1 LDLFYLNSKLQ
12 LTLEDLFLWCSQT
25 MMDDL
30 PDVLV
35 QQVLSLVDVPELCR
49 FRTVCKRWNSL
60 ICMPEFGTLH
70 AQNANMNA
78 RFIIGHRRYDNGVEW
93 SVFDLIERRWYK
105 WMGEVVDTSANP
117 LTADGG
123 LVLCSTPTLGELTIF
138 NPMAKTREVLPLPP
152 FQPYWKRKPYSGR
165 SNCDGTNLV
174 VDSISNSYKIF
185 LLRAPPSRVEDPI
198 LCVYESTTNQ
208 WRSSRTYP
216 PVRQVEGGFAYPTT
230 SIIFQ
235 GLLYVLTPFYSGQ
248 TRGYR
253 FGPQDHPIKYFL
265 FCYNFVEDSW
275 ENTGVDFP
283 NWLDHT
289 LVKIE
294 LVAGGDRLFVV
305 SGDNLALEESDN
317 SVRLE
322 GPLSVTEI
330 LLADRKLNTV
340 SHWAQPVFG
349 LGAGSSKLKPFG
361 SRHSVYR
368 YNQAFGFSNSI
379 MLTYDWL
386 VFSIVYNLVT
396 CLWELFPV
404 DPNVWLFGNVMPL
417 RLPSASPR

>member
-1 LDLFYLNSKLQ
+1 LKCKLQ
-12 LTLEDLFLWCSQT
+12 LPLGDLFLWRSQT

-35 QQVLSLVDVPELCR
+35 QQVLSLVDVADLCR

-70 AQNANMNA
+70 AQNGNMIA
-78 RFIIGHRRYDNGVEW
+78 RFIIGRRRYDNGVEW
-93 SVFDLIERRWYK
+93 SVFDLNERRWYTR
-105 WMGEVVDTSANP
+105 MGEVVDTSANP

-123 LVLCSTPTLGELTIF
+123 LVLCSTPTLAEITIF

-152 FQPYWKRKPYSGR
+152 FQPYWKRNPYSGR
-165 SNCDGTNLV
+165 SICDGANLV
-174 VDSISNSYKIF
+174 VDSISNTYKIF
-185 LLRAPPSRVEDPI
+185 LLRPSPCMVEDPI

-216 PVRQVEGGFAYPTT
+216 PVRGVEGGFPYQTA
-230 SIIFQ
+230 SIIFH
-235 GLLYVLTPFYSGQ
+235 GLLYVLTPFYSGR

-265 FCYNFVEDSW
+265 FSYNFVEDSW

-283 NWLDHT
+283 NWSDT

-294 LVAGGDRLFVV
+294 LVVSGDRLFVV
-305 SGDNLALEESDN
+305 RGDDLALEASDN
-317 SVRLE
+317 SIKLE
-322 GPLSVTEI
+322 YPLSGAEI
-330 LLADRKLNTV
+330 LLADRKLNTM
-340 SHWAQPVFG
+340 SHWAQTVFG
-349 LGAGSSKLKPFG
+349 LEAGIWRPRRFG
-361 SRHSVYR
+361 STRWA
-368 YNQAFGFSNSI
+368 YNKAFGFSNSI

-386 VFSIVYNLVT
+386 GFYLVYNLVA
-396 CLWELFPV
+396 CWWELFPIE
-404 DPNVWLFGNVMPL
+404 PSVWLFGNVMPL
-417 RLPSASPR
+417 RLPSATLR